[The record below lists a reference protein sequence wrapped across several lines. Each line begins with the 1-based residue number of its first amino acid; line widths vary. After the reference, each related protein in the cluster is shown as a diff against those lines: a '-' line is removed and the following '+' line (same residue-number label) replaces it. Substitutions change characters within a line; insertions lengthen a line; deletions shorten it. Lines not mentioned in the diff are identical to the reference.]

1 MSQKPD
7 ESKTADAREIIVAA
21 MRRMARSGESYEM
34 CARWIVEDLR
44 MAGLGVAPVTVEGD
58 IQAP

>member
-1 MSQKPD
+1 MN
-7 ESKTADAREIIVAA
+7 ERATETADAREIIIAA

-44 MAGLGVAPVTVEGD
+44 KAGLEVVPVTVEGD